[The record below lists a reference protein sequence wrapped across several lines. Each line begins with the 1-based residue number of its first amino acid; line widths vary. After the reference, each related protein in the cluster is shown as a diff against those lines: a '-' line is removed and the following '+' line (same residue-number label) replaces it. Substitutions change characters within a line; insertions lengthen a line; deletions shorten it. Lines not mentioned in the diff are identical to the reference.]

1 METKQKSIKINLKSL
16 PANESFKSTRN
27 ILAVAPSGDSVTI
40 NVKHEYKKNKLKI
53 YIPNS
58 GISSDFLSNRPH
70 FL

>member
-1 METKQKSIKINLKSL
+1 METKEKSIKINLKSL

-53 YIPNS
+53 HIPNS
-58 GISSDFLSNRPH
+58 GISTDF
-70 FL
+70 